1 MCWQIPEWA
10 SGATSDRHHRARQIL
25 ESPIATTYPQGSG
38 CSVCVA
44 REKFVPCPRTTSGV
58 PTAPHEVSA
67 QPCASSLRHRLVMW
81 GPWGKAM
88 CPSADGEFALRM
100 LLKFT
105 YGALGIRSRSF
116 RPNHGEEVW

>member
-10 SGATSDRHHRARQIL
+10 SGAANDRHHRAKQIL
-25 ESPIATTYPQGSG
+25 ASPIVTTYPQGSG

-44 REKFVPCPRTTSGV
+44 QEKICTVSSDYVRCAYCTARGKRRALSQLPSTSAGAV
-58 PTAPHEVSA
+58 
-67 QPCASSLRHRLVMW
+67 